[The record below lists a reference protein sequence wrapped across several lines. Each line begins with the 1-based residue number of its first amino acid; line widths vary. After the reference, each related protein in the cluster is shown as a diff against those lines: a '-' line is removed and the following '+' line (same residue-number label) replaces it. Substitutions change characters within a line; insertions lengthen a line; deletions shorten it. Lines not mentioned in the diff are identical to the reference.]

1 AHDRSVGPRPRQ
13 LRGLYVRHAYAGSVG
28 RANRERRPRLLHGRR
43 TRLGA
48 GPPAGRGQE
57 EAPAGHRLRQEVNA
71 PRRILLV
78 DDTPEIAE
86 LLTFALRDRGYE
98 VVSTGYT
105 DTIGQLVADE
115 RADAL
120 VLDCSVFEMSESLF
134 DTVRDDPAHADLPVV
149 VISDTPE
156 KADRSLRAREADR
169 VLLIPKPFTGA
180 HVARALDQ
188 LLSAAPSREDR
199 T

>member
-1 AHDRSVGPRPRQ
+1 M
-13 LRGLYVRHAYAGSVG
+13 
-28 RANRERRPRLLHGRR
+28 
-43 TRLGA
+43 
-48 GPPAGRGQE
+48 
-57 EAPAGHRLRQEVNA
+57 NA
-71 PRRILLV
+71 RRRILLV

-98 VVSTGYT
+98 VIATGYT
-105 DTIGQLVADE
+105 DTINQLVVDE

-134 DTVRDDPAHADLPVV
+134 DMVRDDPAHADLPVV

-180 HVARALDQ
+180 QVARALDQ
-188 LLSAAPSREDR
+188 LLSAVSRQPAAGSSGVPPTEQVP
-199 T
+199 